1 VTRRSVFLGFV
12 CNNRCLVCAQGDA
25 RSTATPPA
33 LDEVRRAL
41 DAVEAGELVALAG
54 GEPTLTEALPEL
66 IARAVERGAT
76 VLLQTNGRR
85 LAYPTYVA
93 TLAEAAPRLALDVS
107 LLGSTAAMHD
117 YHTRTPGSFA
127 QTAKGI
133 RNATSKKLRVGVTVV
148 VTRSNH
154 RHLVD
159 IVRLARA
166 LGADAIHLAP
176 LEPTGEALVHV
187 HRLTPSASL
196 ATPHM
201 DAAVAEARRL
211 GMQAVVGDPSTT
223 ELAAR
228 FAGTGPTAPW

>member
-1 VTRRSVFLGFV
+1 MFLGFA

-25 RSTATPPA
+25 RNTAAPPA
-33 LDEVRRAL
+33 PAELQRAL
-41 DAVEAGELVALAG
+41 EGVAKGDVVAFTG
-54 GEPTLTEALPEL
+54 GEPTLIEALPDL
-66 IARAVERGAT
+66 IREATGRGAA

-85 LAYPTYVA
+85 LAYPSYV
-93 TLAEAAPRLALDVS
+93 TLLAAAAPSLALDVS

-133 RNATSKKLRVGVTVV
+133 RNAASQKLRVGVTVV

-166 LGADAIHLAP
+166 LGADAVHFAP
-176 LEPTGEALVHV
+176 LEPAGEVRANP
-187 HRLTPSASL
+187 HRLTPNALL
-196 ATPHM
+196 AAPHV
-201 DAAVAEARRL
+201 DAAVSEARRL
-211 GMQAVVGDPSTT
+211 GMASVVGDPAAT
-223 ELAAR
+223 ELASR
-228 FAGTGPTAPW
+228 FAGTGVIAP